1 MTDLVHIL
9 SLNAQGLRDF
19 NKRARLIQYLNW
31 DFNKR
36 TRLIKYLDCQNVDIL
51 FLQETRFTTDLL
63 NILVEFSNWPIYNS
77 YVQETRFTT
86 DLLNI
91 LVEFSNWP
99 IYNSY
104 GTSDSRGCSIFI
116 NKLKYLEITDT
127 YLCPDGR

>member
-77 YVQETRFTT
+77 Y
-86 DLLNI
+86 
-91 LVEFSNWP
+91 
-99 IYNSY
+99 
-104 GTSDSRGCSIFI
+104 GTSDSRGCSILI